1 MSPPHTDTHTYTYTH
16 GHIHIYFH
24 RYMDC
29 RCGPD
34 AHAMSDMLLFSH
46 QAAMATSYSS
56 ISTPLMRLCPQ
67 KNTLYKPVGTASN
80 ISYRMN
86 SMSKVYAWYARQRT
100 TASPSQ
106 Y

>member
-34 AHAMSDMLLFSH
+34 AHAMSDMLLFSN
-46 QAAMATSYSS
+46 QGRQWLSPTLPYR
-56 ISTPLMRLCPQ
+56 PL
-67 KNTLYKPVGTASN
+67 S
-80 ISYRMN
+80 
-86 SMSKVYAWYARQRT
+86 
-100 TASPSQ
+100 
-106 Y
+106 